1 MNGYFQKTDIQ
12 MINKHKT
19 GHMASLIIWKNQ
31 IKTTMKHYFVST
43 RIALTI
49 TTKEQTREN
58 ASVDKDVEKWG
69 WEGKM
74 V

>member
-1 MNGYFQKTDIQ
+1 
-12 MINKHKT
+12 
-19 GHMASLIIWKNQ
+19 
-31 IKTTMKHYFVST
+31 MKHYFVST